1 MIDGAINGTP
11 IGGMQMLQILGFL
24 SFVFL
29 SAFVILWGL
38 KVAIGGKMSASIR
51 ATLKRWG
58 INLDISG
65 TGLIGG
71 YLAIVAFEF
80 SGIYFLVWLMRR

>member
-1 MIDGAINGTP
+1 MIDGAINGNP

-24 SFVFL
+24 SLVFL

-38 KVAIGGKMSASIR
+38 KVAIGGKVGANMRAS
-51 ATLKRWG
+51 LEKWG
-58 INLDISG
+58 LNVDIKG

-71 YLAIVAFEF
+71 YFAIVALEF
-80 SGIYFLVWLMRR
+80 YGIYLLASLMRR